1 MLMWI
6 SRSLLPWREGSPR
19 RSSIPGAS
27 GFTKHAEAKMAKDTL
42 ASVDVINVLRGG
54 VYAEAEWENAGWRH
68 QVFTQRIV
76 VVIEFESESELTII
90 TAWRK
95 R

>member
-1 MLMWI
+1 MDQPLRAAEARKLAKEI
-6 SRSLLPWREGSPR
+6 IETGSV
-19 RSSIPGAS
+19 
-27 GFTKHAEAKMAKDTL
+27 GFTKHAEEEMAKDTL

-68 QVFTQRIV
+68 QVFTQRIA

>member
-1 MLMWI
+1 VDEP
-6 SRSLLPWREGSPR
+6 LLAADAR
-19 RSSIPGAS
+19 RLAKEIIEIGGV
-27 GFTKHAEAKMAKDTL
+27 GFTKHAEDEMAKDNL

-54 VYAEAEWENAGWRH
+54 LYAEAEWENAGWRH
-68 QVFTQRIV
+68 HVFTQRIV

>member
-1 MLMWI
+1 MEVDQP
-6 SRSLLPWREGSPR
+6 LLAAAARRLAKEIIEAGSV
-19 RSSIPGAS
+19 
-27 GFTKHAEAKMAKDTL
+27 GFTKHAEDEMAKDKL

-68 QVFTQRIV
+68 QVFTQRIT
-76 VVIEFESESELTII
+76 VVIESESELTI

-95 R
+95 Q